1 MFKKKSPSPPAG
13 RQRLVIQDR
22 TPNRS
27 VFSYHASRAVRP
39 GGIRGERLDDPQA
52 NAAAQR
58 VKHALLRKVVRR
70 GPVAGILAALLIVF
84 CLNLFVS
91 NNPRIVPVMNGESAV
106 FLQDQKIYETAAR
119 AVFGK
124 SFLYKNKA
132 TINIDRIE
140 SDIRA
145 QFPELIDVRVSLPL
159 AGSRP
164 TVHIQ
169 PASPRLLLSAGND
182 LYILD
187 EAGRA
192 LISAKQVPRV
202 EKMGL
207 SVVNDQSGLS
217 IMLGKQAL
225 PSNHVAFITEVIA
238 QLQAKH
244 IDVTS
249 VTLPAAASEL
259 DVKVSGAPYTIKFN
273 LMSKAREQVGTYLA
287 VRGQLEREKKIP
299 ALYIDVRVEERAYYQ

>member
-1 MFKKKSPSPPAG
+1 
-13 RQRLVIQDR
+13 
-22 TPNRS
+22 
-27 VFSYHASRAVRP
+27 
-39 GGIRGERLDDPQA
+39 
-52 NAAAQR
+52 